1 MAKAKSVTFTKA
13 DLDKY
18 KAREAKMTPAQKKAV
33 SKALVE
39 ANSAANTPRKKK
51 KA

>member
-1 MAKAKSVTFTKA
+1 MASTSYTFTKA
-13 DLDKY
+13 KL
-18 KAREAKMTPAQKKAV
+18 AKIRSSESRMTAEQKRAV